1 MRMIYCVWVAI
12 IGLFLMITATHGASE
27 PLTGNDFII
36 GYLQLKKDPR
46 YARKRL
52 YARFL
57 GHPLGRPYKGATMA
71 LKEVKFHGQALGISF
86 KIKPVRAKDEMGLS
100 AAIDELSKT
109 GVRFFIVDAQ
119 AEHLAKLTTHV
130 QGRDLML
137 LNISAHDDV
146 LRQQHCQANVLHLI
160 PSHAMLADALAQY
173 LVIKKWVDVLVLV
186 GPTSKD
192 RLIAT
197 SFARAASRFGLNIV
211 DQRDFLLGNNP
222 RERKNNNSVLL
233 TGKADYDVIFVA
245 DGDGEFARA
254 LPYRTLKPRPI
265 VGSEGLAAVAWH
277 WAWERHGAPQLEKRF
292 EKAAKRPMQGIDW
305 AAWIAVKMIA
315 SAVQRTSSVD
325 FAMLRD
331 HILGP
336 DLVVDGFKG
345 NQLNFRPWSGQL
357 RQPLLLITHNWVV
370 ARAPLEGFLHQKNKM
385 DTLGFDE
392 REIRCSG

>member
-1 MRMIYCVWVAI
+1 MWMIVGVWVTL
-12 IGLFLMITATHGASE
+12 IGLFLPITATHGA
-27 PLTGNDFII
+27 PDPQLADDFII

-57 GHPLGRPYKGATMA
+57 GQPLGRPYQGATMA
-71 LKEVKFHGQALGISF
+71 LKEVKFHGQALGVSF
-86 KIKPVRAKDEMGLS
+86 KIKRVRVKDEMGLS
-100 AAIDELSKT
+100 TAIDELSEA
-109 GVRFFIVDAQ
+109 GVRFFIVDIPAQ
-119 AEHLAKLTTHV
+119 PLTKLATHV

-137 LNISAHDDV
+137 LNISAHDDA

-160 PSHAMLADALAQY
+160 PSHAMVADALAQY
-173 LVIKKWVDVLVLV
+173 LIIKKWANVLALV
-186 GPTSKD
+186 GPASED
-192 RLIAT
+192 HLLAA

-222 RERKNNNSVLL
+222 RERERNNSALL
-233 TGKADYDVIFVA
+233 TGKADYDVVFVA
-245 DGDGEFARA
+245 DSGGEFART

-292 EKAAKRPMQGIDW
+292 EKVAKRPMQGIDW

-315 SAVQRTSSVD
+315 SAAQRTSSVD
-325 FAMLRD
+325 FTMLRD

-345 NQLNFRPWSGQL
+345 NRLNFRLWSHQL
-357 RQPLLLITHNWVV
+357 RQPLLLGTHNWVV

-385 DTLGFDE
+385 DTLGLDE
-392 REIRCSG
+392 SEIQCSG